1 MTSISTLSPDSALFV
16 RILQIGG
23 RVRQSFQMVC
33 FRAKNRFFLIAR
45 FTKFPSHLLHSTIF
59 NFIRLQ
65 FFYTDFTSELCRVKA
80 VAVMAD
86 LNS

>member
-1 MTSISTLSPDSALFV
+1 MFEKIV
-16 RILQIGG
+16 
-23 RVRQSFQMVC
+23 
-33 FRAKNRFFLIAR
+33 FFLIDR
-45 FTKFPSHLLHSTIF
+45 FTKSPSHMPHSTIF